1 MLPAPSWSIHLTDR
15 GCSCCWR
22 GWFTIIEIWM
32 GWDTHEDLRNYRW
45 SWEIHFDRVC
55 LNEFD
60 RTWFKVICFG
70 FKNKGYKKTMH
81 LENCHASSVFFAA
94 RLYFMFPSINQ
105 RPWMCFPSFPRWK
118 KTDGFLKRRCLEVE
132 ERPCTRKSTRTLD
145 NVP

>member
-81 LENCHASSVFFAA
+81 LENCHASSVFFCCQT
-94 RLYFMFPSINQ
+94 LFYVSINQ
-105 RPWMCFPSFPRWK
+105 STALDVFSIVSPVKKNRRFPQASLPR
-118 KTDGFLKRRCLEVE
+118 GRRAALYQKEY
-132 ERPCTRKSTRTLD
+132 PYLG
-145 NVP
+145 